1 MSKPLTGSEAYMK
14 AIEALEY
21 LKQEIQRYDDMNQ
34 LVPAFTE
41 EIENVNM
48 IGIVELYNVFDF
60 GKRQLFAPNDCDD
73 NRMTLIWNPFPGC
86 VISFESEPLSKVKID
101 TKPFNL
107 N

>member
-1 MSKPLTGSEAYMK
+1 MNKPLTGSEAYMK

-34 LVPAFTE
+34 LVPSFTE
-41 EIENVNM
+41 EIENVTM
-48 IGIVELYNVFDF
+48 MGVLELHNVFDF
-60 GKRQLFAPNDCDD
+60 GNKRLFTPSEIDD

-101 TKPFNL
+101 IKPFNL